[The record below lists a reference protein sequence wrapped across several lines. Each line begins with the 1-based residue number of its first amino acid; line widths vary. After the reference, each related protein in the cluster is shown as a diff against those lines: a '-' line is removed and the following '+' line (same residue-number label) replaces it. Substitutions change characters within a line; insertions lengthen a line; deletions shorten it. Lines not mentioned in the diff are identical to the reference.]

1 MDTDVL
7 VDKAVLGKQVEI
19 FFDSR
24 VGKFLLAR
32 IESEINRGVELLKK
46 VDPEDVKQVRCLQ
59 NLVLRAESIESWF
72 SEAIMDGIKATEIL
86 EERDE

>member
-59 NLVLRAESIESWF
+59 NLVWRAESIESWF